1 MNLTLCFAFA
11 RNESEFIKK
20 VIDDILEKLP
30 KVVPSNNKIQLV
42 GVESRIEETE
52 SLLGAAPLLGIWGI
66 GGISKTTI
74 ISMIIP
80 INLNRNKSN
89 ILAYL
94 SPKKY
99 LKHLIYFLFEP
110 TSFSKS

>member
-1 MNLTLCFAFA
+1 M
-11 RNESEFIKK
+11 
-20 VIDDILEKLP
+20 
-30 KVVPSNNKIQLV
+30 VPSNNKIQLV
-42 GVESRIEETE
+42 GIESRIEETD

-66 GGISKTTI
+66 GGIGKTTI

-80 INLNRNKSN
+80 INLTGINLIFLS
-89 ILAYL
+89 YL

-99 LKHLIYFLFEP
+99 LKHLIYSLFES